1 MSRFTMFGSTIR
13 EDGEDL
19 TVWDCCDLLNELSD
33 KNEQLKTELMIKED
47 LIQQLRN
54 ALNNNDHQEMM
65 RFRRLYVGVCE
76 ELAEMN
82 MDYKKLS
89 DENEQF
95 KKRIGQLEAKLS
107 IQSDI
112 KLNGWKND

>member
-1 MSRFTMFGSTIR
+1 MSRFTNV
-13 EDGEDL
+13 DL
-19 TVWDCCDLLNELSD
+19 DNWSDEEILKYLNLFAEE
-33 KNEQLKTELMIKED
+33 NEQLKTELAIKEE
-47 LIQQLRN
+47 LIQQMRN
-54 ALNNNDHQEMM
+54 AVYTDDREEMLK
-65 RFRRLYVGVCE
+65 FRRLYVSVCE
-76 ELAEMN
+76 DLAEMHT
-82 MDYKKLS
+82 DYRKVS

>member
-1 MSRFTMFGSTIR
+1 MNQYKVLSSHSGMYTIYD
-13 EDGEDL
+13 ENTKTSLSDTD
-19 TVWDCCDLLNELSD
+19 VCNLLND
-33 KNEQLKTELMIKED
+33 FKRELMIKED
-47 LIQQLRN
+47 LIQQMRN
-54 ALNNNDHQEMM
+54 AVYTDDREEMLK
-65 RFRRLYVGVCE
+65 FRRLYVSVCE
-76 ELAEMN
+76 DLAEMHT
-82 MDYKKLS
+82 DYRKVS

>member
-1 MSRFTMFGSTIR
+1 MSRFTNV
-13 EDGEDL
+13 DL
-19 TVWDCCDLLNELSD
+19 DNWSDEEILKYLNLFAEE
-33 KNEQLKTELMIKED
+33 NEQLTTELAIKEE

-54 ALNNNDHQEMM
+54 AVYTDDREEMLK
-65 RFRRLYVGVCE
+65 FRRLYVSVCE
-76 ELAEMN
+76 DLAEMHT
-82 MDYKKLS
+82 DYRKVS